1 LGMIW
6 DLDDLLRVI
15 LAEGQAEP
23 SSYDSPIKFLSR
35 GARCR
40 GIGCFH
46 FGQGLSFRGLESL

>member
-23 SSYDSPIKFLSR
+23 SSYEPYKFLSR
-35 GARCR
+35 GTRCR

-46 FGQGLSFRGLESL
+46 FGQGLSFLGLKSL